1 MRFFTLSLG
10 MGAIMVYGS
19 YLPKSTSITEA
30 SIWVAVADTGV
41 ALIAG
46 MAIFP
51 IVFANGLEPGAG
63 PGLIFKTL
71 PLAFGHMDGG
81 KMIGVMFFTLVVFAA
96 WTSAISLIEPA
107 VAYMVENKGYNR
119 VYSAVIIGLA
129 TWFLGLG
136 SVFSFNIWADK
147 TWSIPYLFENLNFFD
162 TLDFLTANIMLP
174 LGGLFIAIFAAWL
187 MKVGSTKEEL
197 DTSDFI
203 YSVWKFLVKFITPI
217 AVIIVFLNALGII
230 SL

>member
-1 MRFFTLSLG
+1 
-10 MGAIMVYGS
+10 MVS
-19 YLPKSTSITEA
+19 
-30 SIWVAVADTGV
+30 
-41 ALIAG
+41 
-46 MAIFP
+46 
-51 IVFANGLEPGAG
+51 
-63 PGLIFKTL
+63 
-71 PLAFGHMDGG
+71 
-81 KMIGVMFFTLVVFAA
+81 
-96 WTSAISLIEPA
+96 
-107 VAYMVENKGYNR
+107 
-119 VYSAVIIGLA
+119 
-129 TWFLGLG
+129 GLG